1 MELRKHIYPACVITI
16 VLTVLLG
23 IVYPAVVTGLSYLL
37 FKDKAE
43 GSLITR
49 EGKVVGSR
57 LIGQSFTG
65 AGYFHSRPSA
75 AGTGYDA
82 SASNGTNLGPTSS
95 QLFETNVKAA
105 AAAAQADNPESPVPV
120 DLVTSSASGLD
131 PHISPAAAEFQ
142 VARVARARGM
152 SEEDVRQT
160 VREHTEG
167 RDFGIL
173 GEPRVNVLE
182 LNLDLDAHHPLQ
194 KIGE

>member
-1 MELRKHIYPACVITI
+1 MELRKHIYPACLITI

-23 IVYPAVVTGLSYLL
+23 VVYPLVVTGLSYLL

-49 EGKVVGSR
+49 DGKVVGSR

-65 AGYFHSRPSA
+65 PGYFHSRPSA

-82 SASNGTNLGPTSS
+82 TSSNGTNLGPTSQS
-95 QLFETNVKAA
+95 LEANIKNAA
-105 AAAAQADNPESPVPV
+105 SAAQSDNPNSPVPV

-142 VARVARARGM
+142 AGRVAKARGI
-152 SEEDVRQT
+152 SQDELRQLI
-160 VREHTEG
+160 REHTEG
-167 RDFGIL
+167 RDLGVL

-182 LNLDLDAHHPLQ
+182 LNLA
-194 KIGE
+194 